1 MRDLYEV
8 LEVDRQAS
16 PSDLKKA
23 YYRLAKKYHPDH
35 NPGDKDAEDKFK
47 EASNAYSVLS
57 DDEQRQ
63 RYDRFGFDGIRSVNG
78 NAGGYTNVEDILSAF
93 GDIFGDFFGGRGGG
107 RRQPRGADLR
117 VDLNLS
123 FAEAVWGIT
132 KDVKVTREVAC
143 ATCTGSGAKPGSKPE
158 ICRTC
163 QGKGQVVHAQGF
175 FMVQTTCPHC
185 RGAGKSIKDP
195 CEDCRGRGTKSE
207 TSTLS
212 VTVPAGVD
220 DGQTL
225 RLAGKGEAA
234 PGGTTGHLYVVLHV
248 QGDERFRR
256 DGEDVLTEVPI
267 SFVKAAL
274 GGEVEVHTLEDG
286 CNGTTTVE
294 LKPGI
299 AARRGHR
306 APRPGHPAGRRE
318 RARRPRAAVQGRDP
332 QEAHRAPGRAD
343 ARARRRARRDRAAR
357 EARPVPPQEVTPTGA
372 RPAARGSVAPARGA
386 GPGASCR
393 WTSRSSS

>member
-35 NPGDKDAEDKFK
+35 NPGDKEAEEKFK

-57 DDEQRQ
+57 DEDQRQ
-63 RYDRFGFDGIRSVNG
+63 RYDRFGFDGIRGANG
-78 NAGGYTNVEDILSAF
+78 NAPGGYTNVEDILSAF
-93 GDIFGDFFGGRGGG
+93 GDIFGDFFGGRGGA

-117 VDLNLS
+117 VDLNLT
-123 FAEAVWGIT
+123 FAEAVWGT
-132 KDVKVTREVAC
+132 SKEVKVSRDVAC
-143 ATCTGSGAKPGSKPE
+143 ATCAGSGARPGSKPE

-195 CEDCRGRGTKSE
+195 CEDCRGRGTLPE
-207 TSTLS
+207 TSTLT
-212 VTVPAGVD
+212 VTVPSGVD

-234 PGGTTGHLYVVLHV
+234 PGGTAGHLYVVLHV
-248 QGDERFRR
+248 QGDERFKR
-256 DGEDVLTEVPI
+256 DAEDVLTEVPI

-274 GGEVEVHTLEDG
+274 GGEIEVHTLDENCTG
-286 CNGTTTVE
+286 SAAVE
-294 LKPGI
+294 LRPGI
-299 AARRGHR
+299 QPDEVIVRRGQGI
-306 APRPGHPAGRRE
+306 PRVGGGGRGDHVLQFKVEIPKKLTARQEELMRELAGE
-318 RARRPRAAVQGRDP
+318 LGEAVKP
-332 QEAHRAPGRAD
+332 EK
-343 ARARRRARRDRAAR
+343 
-357 EARPVPPQEVTPTGA
+357 
-372 RPAARGSVAPARGA
+372 RGLF
-386 GPGASCR
+386 
-393 WTSRSSS
+393 SRKK